1 MDAVV
6 FALLKKQL
14 ATKASLVD
22 GKVSADEL
30 PSYVDD
36 VIEYDDLAHFPTT
49 GEKGKIYVAKNTGF
63 TYRWSGSEYIQIGGQ
78 DLSNFV
84 TLDAPQTIAGDKR
97 FSNTV
102 YIGNYDNDYIS
113 ITNGDLSIRATNS
126 LVLRSG
132 NNNVIPY
139 TNNSVDLGG
148 SSNSF
153 KDLYLSNRIN
163 LSGINNFIQYSSSN
177 DKIYSNKGLLVNGDI
192 KFQNGSLTDGANS
205 ISVADIASS
214 TFNVINASDIV
225 NNTLTQEQY
234 DLITNGKPTLIKGT
248 FFNKLNPIILSGYIG
263 ASSYFANMLGIETSA
278 VAYINGF
285 IVNKTTLVCSVQ
297 NNNFIIN
304 MAGST
309 VGINGNVDIK
319 GKRLPEN
326 PTTNTS
332 PQVLTISANGGVLSW
347 ENHMTEWYGT
357 QAEYDA
363 LGTYDDNTIYNI
375 TEE

>member
-1 MDAVV
+1 MVNG
-6 FALLKKQL
+6 
-14 ATKASLVD
+14 LVP
-22 GKVSADEL
+22 AAQL

-36 VIEYDDLAHFPTT
+36 VLESSDAAHFPSA
-49 GEKGKIYVAKNTGF
+49 GEKGKIYVAIDTGY
-63 TYRWSGSEYIQIGGQ
+63 TYRWSGSEYVQIGGQ

-84 TLDAPQTIAGDKR
+84 TLDTDQDITGNKR
-97 FSNTV
+97 FTNTV
-102 YIGNYDNDYIS
+102 RIGNFNNDYIAVTNGNNLS
-113 ITNGDLSIRATNS
+113 ITATNS
-126 LVLRSG
+126 LLLRSG
-132 NNNVIPY
+132 NNKVIPY
-139 TNNSVDLGG
+139 EDNSIDLGL
-148 SSNSF
+148 SALKW
-153 KDLYLSNRIN
+153 KDLYLGGKAYIGDTNYYVYQAENGINVFANGYASLYIRRNQVLPANSFGLQDLGGLYNKWKDIYLSGN
-163 LSGINNFIQYSSSN
+163 LS
-177 DKIYSNKGLLVNGDI
+177 
-192 KFQNGSLTDGANS
+192 DGTNS
-205 ISVADIASS
+205 VSVADIASS

-234 DLITNGKPTLIKGT
+234 NLITNGKPTLIKGT

-304 MAGST
+304 MAGNT

-332 PQVLTISANGGVLSW
+332 PQVLTISANGGVLS
-347 ENHMTEWYGT
+347 
-357 QAEYDA
+357 
-363 LGTYDDNTIYNI
+363 
-375 TEE
+375 